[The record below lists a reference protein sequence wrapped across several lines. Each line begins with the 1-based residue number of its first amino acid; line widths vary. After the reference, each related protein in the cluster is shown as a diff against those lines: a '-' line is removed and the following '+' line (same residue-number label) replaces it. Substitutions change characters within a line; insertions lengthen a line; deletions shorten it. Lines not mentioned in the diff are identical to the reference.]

1 MNRTMIT
8 ASNTLSQLQHQIDL
22 IGNNMAN
29 VDTIGYKRS
38 EGSFND
44 LLVQQMNN
52 QPYRPAEIGRLTPL
66 GIRHGNG
73 AKLSQAQLV
82 LTQGALKTTDR
93 NLDVALTQENLF
105 FTVNVQDE
113 NGSNTRFTRDGAFYL
128 SPVGRN
134 GNQLQL
140 VTAAGNAV
148 LDESGN
154 SIIVNGQIKDLSI
167 SNEGEM
173 VVTTAN
179 GRQQNFNLGVVS
191 VKKPQ
196 FLEKLGGN
204 LYGLPANFNGL
215 GVTENDILTPLTR
228 NLRGEISMKQGALE
242 SSNVD
247 LSKEMTDLITAQR
260 MYQFQSRSVT
270 MADQML
276 GLVNTIRS

>member
-8 ASNTLSQLQHQIDL
+8 ASNTLSQLQQQIDL

-29 VDTIGYKRS
+29 VDTTGYKRS
-38 EGSFND
+38 EASFND

-52 QPYRPAEIGRLTPL
+52 QPKQASEIGRLTPL

-82 LTQGALKTTDR
+82 LAQGVLKPTERD
-93 NLDVALTQENLF
+93 LDVALTKEDLF
-105 FTVNVQDE
+105 FTINVQDE
-113 NGSNTRFTRDGAFYL
+113 NGSSTRFTRDGAFFL
-128 SPVGRN
+128 SPVAGN

-140 VTAAGNAV
+140 VTADGNAV
-148 LDESGN
+148 LDEFGN
-154 SIIVNGQIKDLSI
+154 SIIINGQIKDLAI

-173 VVTTAN
+173 VVTTLD
-179 GRQQNFNLGVVS
+179 GGEQNFNLGVVS

-215 GVTENDILTPLTR
+215 GVNENDILTSLTG

-242 SSNVD
+242 NSNVD

-260 MYQFQSRSVT
+260 LYQFQSRSVT

-276 GLVNTIRS
+276 GLVNSIRS

>member
-29 VDTIGYKRS
+29 ADTNGYKRS
-38 EGSFND
+38 EASFND

-52 QPYRPAEIGRLTPL
+52 QPKQAAEIGRLTPL

-93 NLDVALTQENLF
+93 NLDVALTKEDLF

-113 NGSNTRFTRDGAFYL
+113 NGSSTRFTRDGAFFL
-128 SPVGRN
+128 SPVN
-134 GNQLQL
+134 GDQLQL
-140 VTAAGNAV
+140 VTADGNAV
-148 LDESGN
+148 LDESGD
-154 SIIVNGQIKDLSI
+154 SIMINGQVKDLTI

-173 VVTTAN
+173 VVTTTD
-179 GRQQNFNLGVVS
+179 GGEQNFNLGVVS

-204 LYGLPANFNGL
+204 LYGLPTNFTGL
-215 GVTENDILTPLTR
+215 GVTENDILTSLTG
-228 NLRGEISMKQGALE
+228 NLRGEISMKQGTLE
-242 SSNVD
+242 TSNVD

-276 GLVNTIRS
+276 GLVNSIRS

>member
-29 VDTIGYKRS
+29 VDTTGFKRS
-38 EGSFND
+38 EASFND

-52 QPYRPAEIGRLTPL
+52 QPKKSAEIGRLTPL

-82 LTQGALKTTDR
+82 LTQGALKTTNR
-93 NLDVALTQENLF
+93 NLDIALTREDLF
-105 FTVNVQDE
+105 FTVNVQDQ
-113 NGSNTRFTRDGAFYL
+113 NGSNTRFTRDGAFFL
-128 SPVGRN
+128 SPVN
-134 GNQLQL
+134 GNQLKL
-140 VTAAGNAV
+140 VTADGNAV
-148 LDESGN
+148 LDELGN
-154 SIIVNGQIKDLSI
+154 SIVINGQVKDLTI
-167 SNEGEM
+167 SNEGKM
-173 VVTTAN
+173 VVTTSD
-179 GRQQNFNLGVVS
+179 GGEQNFNLGVVS

-204 LYGLPANFNGL
+204 LSGLPANFTGL
-215 GVTENDILTPLTR
+215 GVTENDILTSLR
-228 NLRGEISMKQGALE
+228 GNLRGGISMKQGTLE
-242 SSNVD
+242 TSNVD

-276 GLVNTIRS
+276 GLVNSIRS